1 MANKKLSAT
10 ITIGGALSSSLKS
23 AFTSTSSKLKG
34 VTTEIGSLQRAQKSL
49 GNSIQVF
56 GRMGKDVDGLRAKY
70 AATTASIA
78 RLRAEQERLAAV
90 ERRREK
96 IGAVTSK
103 MRTIGATAT
112 AAGAVIGAPLVL
124 GVKEAKHYDSEKAR
138 VAALGMGPETTKKAI
153 EFSAAMKTFGTSQTE
168 NLELMR
174 DAMSVFGNLE
184 HAQMVMP
191 LLAKMKFGNT
201 AMFGAEHGEEN
212 TRQFMDMLKV
222 IETRGGLSSEGEFN
236 KQANIIQQVI
246 SATGGRVNA
255 TEWRN
260 LISTGGLAAKGMSD
274 EALYYTME
282 HLVQEQG
289 GDKVGTGM
297 SAAYGN
303 LYQGRTSVRAA
314 RNLEKLGLIGD
325 KSKVSNDKSGQLSHL
340 DPGALLGSDI
350 FRRSQYEWL
359 KQVLLPALAKK
370 GLTSKDQVVDA
381 IGSIFTNKKAADLF
395 GSMYLQQEQIE
406 KSEKLNRGAD
416 NVDQLDQQGRASAA
430 GKEIEAEKKLADLK
444 LRMGNAVLPM
454 YSAALETAAGALER
468 LNKFTDEH
476 PRLASAMIV
485 GLGSLATMLTIGGP
499 LLMGL
504 AFAPAA
510 FSNLG
515 AALRFVGTSAMWV
528 GRALLLNPI
537 GLAITGIAVGAFLI
551 YKYWE
556 PIKGFFAGLWDGITG
571 TFNTALTWITQKIDW
586 VGGKWREF
594 KKWLG
599 FGDDAPSAPANPGAP
614 ALMPPAIPS
623 LAGARGAGTT
633 VNDHSQVTFQIN
645 QQPGQSHDD
654 LVDTIV
660 RKMNQRQGV
669 RNRSIMFDPV
679 TP

>member
-10 ITIGGALSSSLKS
+10 ITIGGAISSTLKS
-23 AFTSTSSKLKG
+23 AFGTTTSKLQGITK
-34 VTTEIGSLQRAQKSL
+34 EIGTLSRAQKNL

-56 GRMGKDVDGLRAKY
+56 GRMGKNVDGLREKY
-70 AATTASIA
+70 AAATASIA
-78 RLRAEQERLAAV
+78 RLRREQERLEAV
-90 ERRREK
+90 ESRREK

-138 VAALGMGPETTKKAI
+138 VAALGMGPDTTKKAI
-153 EFSAAMKTFGTSQTE
+153 DFAAAMKTFGTSQTE

-201 AMFGAEHGEEN
+201 AMFGAGHGEEN

-289 GDKVGTGM
+289 GDKVGTGL

-325 KSKVSNDKSGQLSHL
+325 KSKVSNDKSGQVSHL

-370 GLTSKDQVVDA
+370 GLTSKDQVLDA

-430 GKEIEAEKKLADLK
+430 GKEIDAEKKLADLK
-444 LRMGNAVLPM
+444 LRMGNAILPM
-454 YSAALETAAGALER
+454 YSAALETAAGALEW
-468 LNKFTDEH
+468 LNKETDRH
-476 PRLASAMIV
+476 PRLANAMLI
-485 GLGSLATMLTIGGP
+485 GLGSLAGILTIGGP
-499 LLMGL
+499 LL
-504 AFAPAA
+504 
-510 FSNLG
+510 
-515 AALRFVGTSAMWV
+515 
-528 GRALLLNPI
+528 I
-537 GLAITGIAVGAFLI
+537 GLAVLPAAIGGVSAAFGILSAAALPLAAIGAAIVLLSAGAYLLYKNWEPVKKFFSDLWDDIGNIFDGGIGRVITKMAKLLPYMTPSGMAGAILSNAVGA
-551 YKYWE
+551 
-556 PIKGFFAGLWDGITG
+556 GL
-571 TFNTALTWITQKIDW
+571 
-586 VGGKWREF
+586 GGDKP
-594 KKWLG
+594 
-599 FGDDAPSAPANPGAP
+599 APVGAP
-614 ALMPPAIPS
+614 ALPVPQLP
-623 LAGARGAGTT
+623 LLRGAGGGAPA
-633 VNDHSQVTFQIN
+633 VHDHSQVTISIIQK
-645 QQPGQSHDD
+645 PDQSAEE
-654 LVDTIV
+654 LAKAVA
-660 RKMNQRQGV
+660 REMAKQRQV
-669 RNRSIMFDPV
+669 RSRSIMFDPV